1 LANVRNASPA
11 LADGL
16 FGTSQPGK
24 LEEVTPILI
33 GWDARGRPIELGPEE
48 RESTHMHVIGGS
60 GTGKSKFLEWMVRR
74 DAREGH
80 GVCVIDWHGTLYDDI
95 LRYFAYQDVGRPG
108 DDRSVILL
116 NPSQPDFISGFNPF
130 VRTGGDLSVQV
141 SRRVDATI
149 RPWGV
154 TDTNDTPTFARL
166 CRVLYTFMVEN
177 AETLPNASLLL
188 QFKNAALRAYAA
200 EHVSDPMMRAEWE
213 EFMVNQGTLAPEV
226 RQSAIDTL
234 KTINA
239 YGKAK
244 KVFVTM
250 ENRDDGPGRG
260 GREGAATAEGA
271 SAPLHPRPRSPSW
284 EVVVEVI
291 KASGIWANP
300 DVGNFPDEKSRAAGL
315 RAMYPLSSGGS
326 HCHYDP
332 ERYNEANA
340 IKISKEVGYKG
351 LYSIETAG
359 NNGPDPY
366 AAVQSIL
373 DELLRDL

>member
-1 LANVRNASPA
+1 MKRREFPIGSA
-11 LADGL
+11 LAAGAVRMSGQSPDQVKL
-16 FGTSQPGK
+16 DRVSIMSLCFGRILKSTAYPDDANRTIDILDLADIIAQRWGVHHLEMQHTHFPSTETGY
-24 LEEVTPILI
+24 LEEFRNRLKKAKTQMNQINLEFGPLNISSPDPVLRVETIDLTKKWI
-33 GWDARGRPIELGPEE
+33 DHAIVLGCP
-48 RESTHMHVIGGS
+48 
-60 GTGKSKFLEWMVRR
+60 
-74 DAREGH
+74 
-80 GVCVIDWHGTLYDDI
+80 
-95 LRYFAYQDVGRPG
+95 
-108 DDRSVILL
+108 
-116 NPSQPDFISGFNPF
+116 
-130 VRTGGDLSVQV
+130 
-141 SRRVDATI
+141 RVMI
-149 RPWGV
+149 
-154 TDTNDTPTFARL
+154 
-166 CRVLYTFMVEN
+166 
-177 AETLPNASLLL
+177 
-188 QFKNAALRAYAA
+188 
-200 EHVSDPMMRAEWE
+200 
-213 EFMVNQGTLAPEV
+213 NQGTLAPEV

-244 KVFVTM
+244 KVFATM
-250 ENRDDGPGRG
+250 ENRGDGPGR
-260 GREGAATAEGA
+260 EGTATAEGA
-271 SAPLHPRPRSPSW
+271 SAPLPSRPRSPSW

-300 DVGNFPDEKSRAAGL
+300 DVGNFPDEESRTAGL

-351 LYSIETAG
+351 LYSVETAA

>member
-1 LANVRNASPA
+1 MMKRREFLIGSA
-11 LADGL
+11 LAAGAVRMSGQSPDQVKL
-16 FGTSQPGK
+16 DRVSIMSLCFSRILKSTAHPDDANRTIDILDVADIISQRWGVHHLEMQHSHFLSTEAGY
-24 LEEVTPILI
+24 LEEFRNLLKKAKTQMNQINLEFGPLNISSPDPVLRVETIDLTKKWI
-33 GWDARGRPIELGPEE
+33 DHAIVLGCP
-48 RESTHMHVIGGS
+48 
-60 GTGKSKFLEWMVRR
+60 
-74 DAREGH
+74 
-80 GVCVIDWHGTLYDDI
+80 
-95 LRYFAYQDVGRPG
+95 
-108 DDRSVILL
+108 
-116 NPSQPDFISGFNPF
+116 
-130 VRTGGDLSVQV
+130 
-141 SRRVDATI
+141 RV
-149 RPWGV
+149 
-154 TDTNDTPTFARL
+154 
-166 CRVLYTFMVEN
+166 
-177 AETLPNASLLL
+177 
-188 QFKNAALRAYAA
+188 
-200 EHVSDPMMRAEWE
+200 
-213 EFMVNQGTLAPEV
+213 MVNQGTLAPEV

-250 ENRDDGPGRG
+250 ENRDDGPGRR
-260 GREGAATAEGA
+260 GREGTATAEGA
-271 SAPLHPRPRSPSW
+271 SAPLPPRPRSPSW

-300 DVGNFPDEKSRAAGL
+300 DVGNFPDEESRAAGL

-340 IKISKEVGYKG
+340 IKISKELGYKG
-351 LYSIETAG
+351 LYSVETAA